1 MGGGETDPPGCMFAA
16 GSIYISREDVLPRM
30 ELVWESGAFPRSAA
44 IRESYVLQFI
54 MCEW

>member
-1 MGGGETDPPGCMFAA
+1 MSGGETDPPGCMFAA
-16 GSIYISREDVLPRM
+16 GSIYISREDLL
-30 ELVWESGAFPRSAA
+30 LVWESGAFPRSAA